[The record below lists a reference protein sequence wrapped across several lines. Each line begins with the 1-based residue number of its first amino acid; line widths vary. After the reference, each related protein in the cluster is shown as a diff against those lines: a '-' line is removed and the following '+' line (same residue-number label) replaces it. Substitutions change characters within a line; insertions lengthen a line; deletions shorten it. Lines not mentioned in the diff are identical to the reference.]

1 MDGSTSPGASEAEG
15 VAGRRGEARPTPGW
29 LVLSLACLGQ
39 FMVVLDISIVNVA
52 LPSIRHDLGISASDL
67 QWVVNAY
74 TLALGGF
81 LLLGGR
87 AADLFGRRRMF
98 IAGLAI
104 FTAASLAGGFA
115 SSLSALVL
123 SRALKG
129 LGAAVLAPAT
139 LTIITTLFPEGRDQ
153 ARAIG
158 VWSSVAAVGAT
169 SGALLGGLLTD
180 LISWRWILFVN
191 VPIGTL
197 VLVGAWLY
205 LPESRGPDEDRR
217 LDVLGALTV
226 TGALVGLVYAIVRTE
241 TNAGVSAQTL
251 VPLTIGAAL
260 FVVFL
265 LVELRLARAPLVPLR
280 IFRSRSVAGA
290 NVFMLLLFGAM
301 FGAFYFETLYM
312 QGILGYS
319 ALRAGT
325 AFLPQTVMLAL
336 AAQVASRLVTRL
348 GSRPLLVAGTVVSAA
363 GLAWLSQIT
372 PQSEFLTDML
382 GPFLLIGAGIGLCV
396 TPVTVAGTA
405 GVPPAEAGLA
415 SGLLNASRT
424 VGASIGLA
432 TLATVAS
439 ARAAALV
446 MGGVATPARTAAA
459 LTSGY
464 ALAIGVSAV
473 ALLAGG
479 LSTAFVMPSLS
490 GGGPHQTDS
499 PVVASVS
506 TGCLSCRAR

>member
-1 MDGSTSPGASEAEG
+1 MDGSTITGASHGELAHE
-15 VAGRRGEARPTPGW
+15 RGGQVRPAARS
-29 LVLSLACLGQ
+29 LVLALACLGQ

-52 LPSIRHDLGISASDL
+52 LPSIRDDLAISSSDL
-67 QWVVNAY
+67 QWIVNAY

-87 AADLFGRRRMF
+87 AADLYGRRRMF

-115 SSLSALVL
+115 QSLSALVL

-139 LTIITTLFPEGRDQ
+139 LTIITTLFPEGRDR

-191 VPIGTL
+191 VPIGAL
-197 VLVGAWLY
+197 VLVGSWLY
-205 LPESRGPDEDRR
+205 LPESRGPDEERR
-217 LDVLGALTV
+217 LDVLGALTG
-226 TGALVGLVYAIVRTE
+226 TAGLVALVYAIVRTE
-241 TNAGVSAQTL
+241 TYAWLSAQTL

-265 LVELRLARAPLVPLR
+265 LIESRLARVPLVPLR

-290 NVFMLLLFGAM
+290 NIFMFLLFGVM

-319 ALRAGT
+319 PLRAGT
-325 AFLPQTVMLAL
+325 AFLPQTAMLAV

-348 GSRPLLVAGTVVSAA
+348 GSQSLLIAGTIASAA

-372 PQSEFLTDML
+372 PHSAFLTDLL

-396 TPVTVAGTA
+396 TPVAVAGTA
-405 GVPPAEAGLA
+405 GVPVEEAGLA

-432 TLATVAS
+432 ALATVAS
-439 ARAAALV
+439 ARAAALLTGV
-446 MGGVATPARTAAA
+446 VATPAETAAA

-479 LSTAFVMPSLS
+479 LLTAFVMPPLARAGAPPS
-490 GGGPHQTDS
+490 DS
-499 PVVASVS
+499 PVVSSV
-506 TGCLSCRAR
+506 

>member
-1 MDGSTSPGASEAEG
+1 
-15 VAGRRGEARPTPGW
+15 
-29 LVLSLACLGQ
+29 
-39 FMVVLDISIVNVA
+39 
-52 LPSIRHDLGISASDL
+52 
-67 QWVVNAY
+67 
-74 TLALGGF
+74 
-81 LLLGGR
+81 
-87 AADLFGRRRMF
+87 
-98 IAGLAI
+98 
-104 FTAASLAGGFA
+104 
-115 SSLSALVL
+115 
-123 SRALKG
+123 
-129 LGAAVLAPAT
+129 
-139 LTIITTLFPEGRDQ
+139 
-153 ARAIG
+153 
-158 VWSSVAAVGAT
+158 
-169 SGALLGGLLTD
+169 
-180 LISWRWILFVN
+180 
-191 VPIGTL
+191 
-197 VLVGAWLY
+197 
-205 LPESRGPDEDRR
+205 
-217 LDVLGALTV
+217 LTV

-241 TNAGVSAQTL
+241 TNAWLSAQTL
-251 VPLTIGAAL
+251 LPLTIGAGL

-432 TLATVAS
+432 TLATCLRPHRSVGNGRRRDSRPDAC
-439 ARAAALV
+439 RAHLRLCSGDWGQRRGAAGRRALD
-446 MGGVATPARTAAA
+446 GVRDA
-459 LTSGY
+459 LT
-464 ALAIGVSAV
+464 LW
-473 ALLAGG
+473 
-479 LSTAFVMPSLS
+479 
-490 GGGPHQTDS
+490 
-499 PVVASVS
+499 
-506 TGCLSCRAR
+506 